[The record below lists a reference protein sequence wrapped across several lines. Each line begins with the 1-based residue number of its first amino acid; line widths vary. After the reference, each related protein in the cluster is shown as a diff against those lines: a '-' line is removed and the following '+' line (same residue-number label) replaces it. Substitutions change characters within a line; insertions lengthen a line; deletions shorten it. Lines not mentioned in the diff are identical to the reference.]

1 LYRSACFQA
10 FHARLIE
17 TDGEDL
23 SNIERDRSEAN
34 IIVGEVRP
42 VEDAGSE
49 KKFVSKIEEAL
60 SLAIN
65 GDKIFIEAGTYD
77 VTSLFLFDK
86 TVSLIGASVKR
97 CILRYKRCRDVAG
110 SNEGSKESRLE
121 TFLICTSGTVP
132 TLIKRLT
139 FRTANSSEVKTKFF
153 GVAGGTVQ
161 LEDCLFDGGESSEV
175 GVVYMNAKICGH
187 LASNYP
193 SPRVIA
199 RFCVFDR
206 CASYGTFTALH
217 SCGALHS
224 CFFVGCGRSCI
235 AALDSAKVSISNCEL
250 ALTEVAEQTVSAS
263 SSDLTVTG
271 SYFYGVTSSVPL
283 RNSYAIGVTGKSV
296 ANIIKT
302 YFQLTGNGISCI
314 DSDLSCAQ
322 NLFLNLSQKFT
333 SSENA
338 STSTL
343 GLYSG
348 VTLRQRAR
356 VTISDNKFVR
366 CDVAVYAGDGAMPVV
381 KENSISSSFFAGIFA
396 ENGSRPNIVGNVLD
410 GGSKDTTPSSG
421 GLGILLLADSAGLI
435 GKNSFENFN
444 VSPVMVFSSCHP
456 LLRDNSF
463 DNIDVDD
470 EKQKVLEKSMLEQFR
485 AELFRSDEYF
495 YIVDSAFNEKQLQDV
510 ILKGPMEKSDD
521 N

>member
-1 LYRSACFQA
+1 
-10 FHARLIE
+10 
-17 TDGEDL
+17 
-23 SNIERDRSEAN
+23 
-34 IIVGEVRP
+34 
-42 VEDAGSE
+42 
-49 KKFVSKIEEAL
+49 
-60 SLAIN
+60 
-65 GDKIFIEAGTYD
+65 
-77 VTSLFLFDK
+77 
-86 TVSLIGASVKR
+86 
-97 CILRYKRCRDVAG
+97 
-110 SNEGSKESRLE
+110 
-121 TFLICTSGTVP
+121 
-132 TLIKRLT
+132 
-139 FRTANSSEVKTKFF
+139 
-153 GVAGGTVQ
+153 
-161 LEDCLFDGGESSEV
+161 
-175 GVVYMNAKICGH
+175 
-187 LASNYP
+187 
-193 SPRVIA
+193 
-199 RFCVFDR
+199 
-206 CASYGTFTALH
+206 
-217 SCGALHS
+217 
-224 CFFVGCGRSCI
+224 
-235 AALDSAKVSISNCEL
+235 
-250 ALTEVAEQTVSAS
+250 
-263 SSDLTVTG
+263 
-271 SYFYGVTSSVPL
+271 
-283 RNSYAIGVTGKSV
+283 
-296 ANIIKT
+296 
-302 YFQLTGNGISCI
+302 
-314 DSDLSCAQ
+314 
-322 NLFLNLSQKFT
+322 
-333 SSENA
+333 
-338 STSTL
+338 L

-410 GGSKDTTPSSG
+410 GGSKDASPSSG